1 MVSIRIGGV
10 RGEATPPRT
19 QYAALVALRPPGAYG
34 SLMQRQSVCLCCDVA
49 SGVGLHVASVVWVV
63 LLVLL
68 YAERDLCEAGI
79 CILTWQISE
88 FLDSD
93 FYLVEIQIFT

>member
-1 MVSIRIGGV
+1 M
-10 RGEATPPRT
+10 
-19 QYAALVALRPPGAYG
+19 PGSSVGCIYG
-34 SLMQRQSVCLCCDVA
+34 SLMQRQTVCLCCDVA